1 MSEISSKVTVI
12 YLDDCMLLSK
22 KIYSDWKEIQD
33 EYPKTYKAS
42 LKPMTYEELIS
53 FFEIDFIDEKDWPF
67 SRNEIREFL
76 SGRAV
81 TIQSMI

>member
-1 MSEISSKVTVI
+1 MSKISPKVTVV

-22 KIYSDWKEIQD
+22 KSYSDWREIQD

-42 LKPMTYEELIS
+42 LEPMTYEELIG
-53 FFEIDFIDEKDWPF
+53 FFEIDFKGEKDWPF

-76 SGRAV
+76 SSRAV
-81 TIQSMI
+81 TIQSMN